1 MDQKVNIH
9 VFYECK
15 GQHTHEYPQILV
27 PLQEPMK
34 ISIGKMD
41 AAGALLYPDRDA
53 APVQLLRQAAGD
65 QFIR

>member
-34 ISIGKMD
+34 NSIGKME
-41 AAGALLYPDRDA
+41 
-53 APVQLLRQAAGD
+53 
-65 QFIR
+65 